1 MESGVALQP
10 VDTPAAL
17 KEFVQAIEDLGFDRF
32 WMTDSS
38 LHARN
43 CYSYLTLAATW
54 TTHLRLGTAVTNPL
68 TRHPA
73 VTAVAAATL
82 SEISGQRFT
91 CGIGAG
97 DRPLLSLGL
106 RPAPLGVLERA
117 IHDMRRLWAGEHVT
131 DDGQIGR
138 AHV

>member
-43 CYSYLTLAATW
+43 CYSYLTLAAT
-54 TTHLRLGTAVTNPL
+54 
-68 TRHPA
+68 
-73 VTAVAAATL
+73 
-82 SEISGQRFT
+82 
-91 CGIGAG
+91 
-97 DRPLLSLGL
+97 
-106 RPAPLGVLERA
+106 
-117 IHDMRRLWAGEHVT
+117 
-131 DDGQIGR
+131 
-138 AHV
+138 